1 MAFTKNPREPNMSP
15 PRVLIVEDDEELAL
29 TFSRILE
36 HLGECAI
43 VKSTSDVFY
52 YLNFN
57 PQIILLDIT
66 LFGDPIFEP
75 SEAGIRILE
84 KIRELPPPYRYIPVI
99 IVTGN
104 SEPEIEAQCNEL
116 GVNVFF
122 RKPVSNEKLR
132 DAVKKVLDQW
142 NQEKQQQEQQEHE
155 RREQEQ
161 RKRQLVDHSNVIL
174 FLAANPFDTNRL
186 DLDREFH
193 DIDCALLGTE
203 FGKRF
208 DIRSFGAV
216 HPSDLQGYL
225 YRYRPKIV
233 HFSGHGSQSGKIIL
247 VGNSWQ
253 SHPVPLDA
261 LSDLFNILGG
271 KIRCVVLNAC
281 YTEPQAKAIAKYVDC
296 VIGMSGAIAD
306 DAAISFS
313 TAFYR
318 ALGYGSD
325 VETAFKLGC
334 IQINLEGLEEQ
345 DKPQLIALNSDPA
358 SIVFVKLD

>member
-1 MAFTKNPREPNMSP
+1 MSLP
-15 PRVLIVEDDEELAL
+15 HILIVEDDSELANKY
-29 TFSRILE
+29 SRVLA
-36 HLGECAI
+36 HLGESTV
-43 VKSTSDVFY
+43 VKSTSDMFY

-57 PQIILLDIT
+57 PQVILLDIT
-66 LFGDPIFEP
+66 LFGDPIYEP
-75 SEAGIRILE
+75 IEAGIRILE
-84 KIRELPPPYRYIPVI
+84 KLRELPPPYRHIPVI

-104 SEPEIEAQCNEL
+104 SEPKIEAQCKEL
-116 GVNVFF
+116 EVNGFF
-122 RKPVSNEKLR
+122 RKPVSNEILR

-142 NQEKQQQEQQEHE
+142 NREKQKQEQQERE

-161 RKRQLVDHSNVIL
+161 RRRQLVDHSTVIL
-174 FLAANPFDTNRL
+174 FLAANPFNTNRL

-203 FGKRF
+203 FGKKF

-233 HFSGHGSQSGKIIL
+233 HFSGHGSQSGGIVL

-253 SHPVPLDA
+253 SHPVPLEA
-261 LSDLFNILGG
+261 LSDLFNILRG

-281 YTEPQAKAIAKYVDC
+281 YTEPQAKAIAKHVDC
-296 VIGMSGAIAD
+296 VVGMSGAIAD
-306 DAAISFS
+306 ISAISFS

-325 VETAFKLGC
+325 IETAFKLGC
-334 IQINLEGLEEQ
+334 IQIDLDGLQEK
-345 DKPQLIALNSDPA
+345 DRPQLIALNSDPA
-358 SIVFVKLD
+358 SIVFV